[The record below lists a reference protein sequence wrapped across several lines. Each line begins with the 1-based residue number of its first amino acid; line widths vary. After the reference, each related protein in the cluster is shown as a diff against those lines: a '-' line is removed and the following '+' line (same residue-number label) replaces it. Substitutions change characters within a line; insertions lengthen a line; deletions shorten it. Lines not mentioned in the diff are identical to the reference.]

1 MSEPK
6 QNQIKTEPLAN
17 DVLIADTLLRV
28 KAMENIL
35 VAKNIFTREEFQ
47 AELQQVTEIITKAI
61 MEKAQQSAPLDP
73 NQN

>member
-1 MSEPK
+1 MTKP
-6 QNQIKTEPLAN
+6 TEKLTN

-61 MEKAQQSAPLDP
+61 MEKSNAATNKDTTK
-73 NQN
+73 N

>member
-1 MSEPK
+1 MPK
-6 QNQIKTEPLAN
+6 SDETLTN

-35 VAKNIFTREEFQ
+35 VSKNIFTREEFQ

-61 MEKAQQSAPLDP
+61 MEKANAAANTDTTK
-73 NQN
+73 N

>member
-1 MSEPK
+1 MTKPEPK
-6 QNQIKTEPLAN
+6 PETLTN

-47 AELQQVTEIITKAI
+47 AELQQVTEIITKSI
-61 MEKAQQSAPLDP
+61 MEKVKESANADP
-73 NQN
+73 SKN